1 LSYHDDNEH
10 MRPRDPLDD
19 PPEVVTADDVARLHQ
34 IRRAAPW
41 YAENQTPSPNLAASH
56 DDVLFLLGLVNKL
69 LSRTS
74 LPGEELYPYED
85 DMPRYDVRSGP
96 SLYMCGHGEWHV
108 LARGRPGVRAS
119 FTAGLLDATRIAAII
134 NRPDDPDEP
143 VGHVLVTVARYTPA
157 SGSVYYRWRC
167 SCNVNGE
174 PLPNQAE
181 ARAAWVIHRDRSAR

>member
-1 LSYHDDNEH
+1 MSYHDDNEH
-10 MRPRDPLDD
+10 VTPRDPLAD
-19 PPEVVTADDVARLHQ
+19 PPEVVTRADLERLRAIRARRPWYTEGRDPDVEPAGDVA
-34 IRRAAPW
+34 
-41 YAENQTPSPNLAASH
+41 
-56 DDVLFLLGLVNKL
+56 FLLDLVDRL
-69 LSRTS
+69 LGRAV
-74 LPGEELYPYED
+74 LPNEELYPRED

-108 LARGRPGVRAS
+108 RARGQPGIRAS
-119 FTAGLLDATRIAAII
+119 FTAGPLDATRIAAII
-134 NRPDDPDEP
+134 NRPTEPDEP